1 MSNPHKS
8 PATQTE
14 TSTSAERNPI
24 GRIGFLTSLTGVLA
38 VIAVGLFGSLI
49 TTFAMCV
56 AFVSLPGLVI
66 SGVGLFRE
74 PRRLAGWGVAL
85 GIFGSLYLPTFCLSL
100 FHFK

>member
-1 MSNPHKS
+1 MSNPYES

-14 TSTSAERNPI
+14 TSTSAPRNPI
-24 GRIGFLTSLTGVLA
+24 GRIGFFTSLTGVLA
-38 VIAVGLFGSLI
+38 LFAVGPFGSVIATV
-49 TTFAMCV
+49 AMCV
-56 AFVSLPGLVI
+56 AFVSFPGLII

-85 GIFGSLYLPTFCLSL
+85 GIFGSLFLPTFYLSL